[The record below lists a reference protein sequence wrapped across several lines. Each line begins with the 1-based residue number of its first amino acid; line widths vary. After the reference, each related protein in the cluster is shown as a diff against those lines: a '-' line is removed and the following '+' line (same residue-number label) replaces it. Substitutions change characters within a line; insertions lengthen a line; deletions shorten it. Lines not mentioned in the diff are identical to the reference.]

1 MPALRA
7 LLFDLDG
14 TLVQT
19 RESSWLLF
27 ERTNAKFGLGIDT
40 REQYFDLFKVNMFEA
55 LAGLC
60 PDPDEAQAAVDH
72 FLDLLRNEYR
82 PPLVPG
88 MLDVVRTLSRRCV
101 LGIVSSNAM
110 AAIRRIIDE
119 AGIGNCIAHVFAG
132 DVVPDKRAAIR
143 QFLADPS
150 YATRRRYSDA
160 YEEEHPKPFSP
171 DEVALITDTVGDVRQ
186 ARECGVRAFGVAW
199 GLHSSAEL
207 CAAGAEAVAQ
217 WPQEIISWAEAG
229 PCSTFELPD
238 VLEPGGAHPGPA
250 SRAAAKGSVAGIARA
265 RARD

>member
-40 REQYFDLFKVNMFEA
+40 REQYFDLFKENVFEA
-55 LAGLC
+55 MLGLC
-60 PDPDEAQAAVDH
+60 PDPAQARAALDH
-72 FLDLLRNEYR
+72 FLELLRREYR

-88 MLDVVRTLSRRCV
+88 MLDVIRTLSPHCV
-101 LGIVSSNAM
+101 LGIVSSNALT
-110 AAIRRIIDE
+110 AIRRIVEE

-150 YATRRRYSDA
+150 YATRRKYSDA
-160 YEEEHPKPFSP
+160 YEEEHPQAFGPG
-171 DEVALITDTVGDVRQ
+171 EVALVTDTVGDVRQ
-186 ARECGVRAFGVAW
+186 ARECGVRVLGVAW
-199 GLHSSAEL
+199 GLHTPAAL
-207 CAAGAEAVAQ
+207 RAAGAEFVAQ
-217 WPQEIISWAEAG
+217 WPQEIISWAGAG
-229 PCSTFELPD
+229 PRSNSEPLD
-238 VLEPGGAHPGPA
+238 VLEPAVQA
-250 SRAAAKGSVAGIARA
+250 SARI
-265 RARD
+265 RE